1 MSTGENSELLL
12 SAPRRRQAR
21 VRLSRWLVAVACLA
35 ASLLPASGAGAA
47 EEPDSAGGSNSNDSE
62 MSAESWPDDSP
73 GRVDIVRYDSS
84 DPYAMSIEL
93 AEALA
98 EARGGAS
105 EWVVLASGE
114 SWADAALA
122 GPLAASLG
130 SPVLLVPPGGLQ
142 TSAARPDLAEFLRSA
157 GVRRAVIVG
166 DPEVLP
172 NHEPSVLYGLG
183 MLPRNI
189 ERVHGDDPVG
199 TSIAVAERIGA
210 PVEFGELG
218 RTVSIA
224 SHRSVADA
232 VAVGP
237 LAASGPFPLLLTAPD
252 TLDPR
257 IATYLEANDVAHVV
271 LVGGTA
277 AIAPEVHDAI
287 GAVGVTVS
295 RLAGRDRSDTAR
307 LAADL
312 FNRHTANDPNCI
324 DDPLRIGL
332 APARH
337 PEQALTV
344 GNLLAELCTP
354 LRFTEPD
361 QLPTDLRNTLY
372 LADNGGTPHEVHV
385 FADDR
390 QMPMSSLDVIAPPAL
405 IALASSW
412 PRGHPRYGEPAAVV
426 IADEMGEWRRYAAGS
441 PAVTVDPGEFQAGG
455 GEVFEWSPDGRYLAH
470 VDGTRLFVADTVT
483 HEMHEADFGDLEVTF
498 SIWHRPVWSP
508 DGTRLAISAF
518 TNDDSTC
525 LNMDCGYHPF
535 QTSTTH
541 TAEIFVF
548 DMHDQS
554 VRRLT
559 YNATSDEVVA
569 WSPDG
574 TSLAFTQASVD
585 IGLFS
590 AYWFT
595 TPLAIVDIDTGS
607 MTELHGWAQVP
618 VRDYVAWAPDGLR
631 LAFIGTV
638 AEDSPY
644 DPYDQRVFVVNRDG
658 SGLTQLTEEGPW
670 GWILGWDDS
679 GRQLLYTSHDPSN
692 RGESERRI
700 WDAVTGTVA
709 VLDLDHL
716 GQGSLRGW
724 SRVSGKVLYRVGET
738 WSSYEP
744 LLRVDLD
751 SRETEQ
757 LLNAR
762 IEGRWPSSP
771 EVLGLSGDERQ
782 MAAIIDEDR
791 LVIYSDAYPQGRSI
805 IDFPDNIFWDPNG
818 SCWGMWT
825 ASGIRGGCEYWRD
838 V

>member
-1 MSTGENSELLL
+1 MH
-12 SAPRRRQAR
+12 
-21 VRLSRWLVAVACLA
+21 
-35 ASLLPASGAGAA
+35 
-47 EEPDSAGGSNSNDSE
+47 
-62 MSAESWPDDSP
+62 
-73 GRVDIVRYDSS
+73 
-84 DPYAMSIEL
+84 
-93 AEALA
+93 
-98 EARGGAS
+98 
-105 EWVVLASGE
+105 
-114 SWADAALA
+114 
-122 GPLAASLG
+122 
-130 SPVLLVPPGGLQ
+130 
-142 TSAARPDLAEFLRSA
+142 
-157 GVRRAVIVG
+157 
-166 DPEVLP
+166 EV
-172 NHEPSVLYGLG
+172 
-183 MLPRNI
+183 
-189 ERVHGDDPVG
+189 
-199 TSIAVAERIGA
+199 
-210 PVEFGELG
+210 
-218 RTVSIA
+218 
-224 SHRSVADA
+224 SHA
-232 VAVGP
+232 
-237 LAASGPFPLLLTAPD
+237 
-252 TLDPR
+252 
-257 IATYLEANDVAHVV
+257 V

-277 AIAPEVHDAI
+277 AVAADVQHSLEDA
-287 GAVGVTVS
+287 GVTVT
-295 RLAGRDRSDTAR
+295 RLAGRDRNDTAR
-307 LAADL
+307 LAAHL
-312 FNRHTANDPNCI
+312 FNQHTVDNSKCGDGPN
-324 DDPLRIGL
+324 RVGL
-332 APARH
+332 APAQH
-337 PEQALTV
+337 PERALTV
-344 GNLLAELCTP
+344 GPLLAELCAP
-354 LRFTEPD
+354 LRFTESD
-361 QLPTDLRNTLY
+361 QIPVDLRNTLY
-372 LADNGGTPHEVHV
+372 LARSGGSPYEVHV
-385 FADDR
+385 FASDR
-390 QMPMSSLDVIAPPAL
+390 QIPMKSLDVTAPPAL
-405 IALASSW
+405 IAFASGW
-412 PRGHPRYGEPAAVV
+412 PRGHPRRGEPAAVV
-426 IADEMGEWRRYAAGS
+426 IADELGNWRRYSAGR
-441 PAVTVDPGEFQAGG
+441 PAVKVDPEEFQASG
-455 GEVFEWSPDGRYLAH
+455 GEIFEWSPDGRYLAH
-470 VDGTRLFVADTVT
+470 VDGTRLFVADTFT

-525 LNMDCGYHPF
+525 LDMDCGYHPF
-535 QTSTTH
+535 RAPTTH

-574 TSLAFTQASVD
+574 TSLAFTRASVD

-638 AEDSPY
+638 AEDTPY

-658 SGLTQLTEEGPW
+658 SGLTQLTEEGRW

-679 GRQLLYTSHDPSN
+679 GRRLLYTSYDPSN
-692 RGESERRI
+692 RAESEWRI

-724 SRVSGKVLYRVGET
+724 SRVSGNALYRVGET

-751 SRETEQ
+751 SGETEQ

-782 MAAIIDEDR
+782 LAAIIDEDR

-805 IDFPDNIFWDPNG
+805 IDFPDSVSLDPNG